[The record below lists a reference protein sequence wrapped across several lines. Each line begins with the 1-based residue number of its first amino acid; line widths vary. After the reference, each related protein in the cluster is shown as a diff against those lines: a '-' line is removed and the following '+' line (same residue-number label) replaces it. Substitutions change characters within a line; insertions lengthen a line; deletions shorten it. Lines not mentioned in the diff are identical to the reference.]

1 MNYRE
6 DTMTK
11 NSTRDDI
18 DDAPSKPLVWAYI
31 RSGAAKRRSAV
42 NSYQATL
49 FAHVTQR
56 LERAIMRKLGTDH
69 AKDLPAD
76 DETALAGLD
85 EYELW
90 IEAAFAC
97 GFVMDNGKPEGDLDA
112 ANRDPEGTVG
122 RMTFPELRQ
131 YVHYLQRTDKWNDG
145 FGIPI
150 YRAIRSGALGI
161 VAERLLSDMSLHEP
175 DD

>member
-1 MNYRE
+1 
-6 DTMTK
+6 MTK
-11 NSTRDDI
+11 KSTPDDG
-18 DDAPSKPLVWAYI
+18 DSEYKPPVWAHI
-31 RSGAAKRRSAV
+31 RSGGATRRSAI

-49 FAHVTQR
+49 FAHATQR

-85 EYELW
+85 EYETW
-90 IEAAFAC
+90 IETAFAC
-97 GFVMDNGKPEGDLDA
+97 GFVMANGKSEGDLDA
-112 ANRDPEGTVG
+112 ANRDPAGTVD

-131 YVHYLQRTDKWNDG
+131 YVHYLQRCDKNWDG
-145 FGIPI
+145 YGIPI

-161 VAERLLSDMSLHEP
+161 VADRLLSDRRLYEP

>member
-1 MNYRE
+1 
-6 DTMTK
+6 MTK
-11 NSTRDDI
+11 KSTRDDG
-18 DDAPSKPLVWAYI
+18 DSEYRPPVWAYI
-31 RSGAAKRRSAV
+31 RSGGAKRRSAI

-49 FAHVTQR
+49 FAHATQR

-112 ANRDPEGTVG
+112 ANRDPERTVG
-122 RMTFPELRQ
+122 RMTFPELREF
-131 YVHYLQRTDKWNDG
+131 VHYMQRCDKNWDG
-145 FGIPI
+145 YGIPI
-150 YRAIRSGALGI
+150 YRAIRSGALGL
-161 VAERLLSDMSLHEP
+161 VAERLLSDRSLYEA
-175 DD
+175 DEC